1 MYRETTQI
9 QLKHNLTYKS
19 LFLSIA
25 FALLGI
31 VASNAQYLLQA
42 PNSTDES
49 NYRWYEASDTST
61 VLSTDSF
68 LEVTQQG
75 TYFATYDGTI
85 CGKNATG
92 YFIVTNCNSPHNEVT
107 LDVTANVPPNATI
120 SWSPALSGDQNSPT
134 VIATQTYV
142 KYTAT
147 ITKAGNDNN
156 LPNFTVVCINEAAT
170 LVDDVVTTDEDQS
183 VIVPIYD
190 NDSDLPT
197 TGSLNISTQPTNGT
211 VAINENGTPNNPLDD
226 LVTYTPNP
234 DYNGPDTFDY
244 TVCNTFGDCSTATVD
259 VTVLPIVDAIDDS
272 IATEENTAVE
282 IAILDNDND
291 FPSTGTLSIAVPPT
305 NGSIVINDNETPT
318 DPSDD
323 TVTYTPN
330 TDYVGNDTFD
340 YTICD
345 TNGNCS
351 TATVTIIVTDATDLD
366 ADNDGIVDSF
376 EDLNTDGD
384 NDPATNPT
392 DSDGDGFADY
402 LDIDADNDGI
412 PDNLEAQTTAD
423 YIAPSGLDA
432 NSNGL
437 DDAYEQNGNLGLI
450 PEDTDGD
457 LLPDYVDED
466 SDNDNVPDR
475 IEGNDHNHD
484 GIPDVV
490 FIGSDKDDDGLDD
503 GFEGNSTVDF
513 DVNDELDDPYN
524 DLPNT
529 DNDDESDY
537 RDTDDDDDGIETI
550 DEDVNGDGD
559 YANDDSDGDGTPNYL
574 QPDLI
579 ETEDEV
585 KVFNVL
591 TPNGDGVHD
600 VLKIS
605 GLENFPNNTL
615 KIYNRWGVLVYTT
628 KAYDTEGNIFDGTST
643 GRVTIN
649 KDNKLPVGT
658 YFYILDYE
666 QSTGN
671 MKSLSGY
678 IYINR

>member
-1 MYRETTQI
+1 M
-9 QLKHNLTYKS
+9 
-19 LFLSIA
+19 FLSIA
-25 FALLGI
+25 LAVLGI
-31 VASNAQYLLQA
+31 VTTNAQYLLQA
-42 PNSTDES
+42 PNTTDET
-49 NYRWYEASDTST
+49 NYRWYNASDTST
-61 VLSTDSF
+61 ILSTDSF
-68 LEVTQQG
+68 LEVAEQG

-107 LDVTANVPPNATI
+107 LDITANVPPNATI
-120 SWSPALSGDQNSPT
+120 GWSPSLPGDQNRPT
-134 VIATQTYV
+134 VIATETYAR
-142 KYTAT
+142 YTAT
-147 ITKAGNDNN
+147 ITKAANDKT
-156 LPNFTVVCINEAAT
+156 LPNFTVVCINEAAI
-170 LVDDVVTTDEDQS
+170 LEDDRVTTDEDQL
-183 VIVPIYD
+183 VTVPIYD

-197 TGSLNISTQPTNGT
+197 TGSLTISTQPTNGI
-211 VAINENGTPNNPLDD
+211 VVIEDNGTPNDPLDD
-226 LVTYTPNP
+226 VVTYTPNT
-234 DYNGPDTFDY
+234 DYNGPDTFNY
-244 TVCNTFGDCSTATVD
+244 RVCNSFGDCSTATVE

-272 IATEENTAVE
+272 IATEENTSVE

-291 FPSTGTLSIAVPPT
+291 SPSTGTLTITNPPT
-305 NGSIVINDNETPT
+305 NGTVVINDNGTPT

-323 TVTYTPN
+323 TVTYTPA
-330 TDYVGNDTFD
+330 TDYVGTDTLD
-340 YTICD
+340 YNVCD
-345 TNGNCS
+345 SLSNCS
-351 TATVTIIVTDATDLD
+351 TATVTIVVTDVLDLD
-366 ADNDGIVDSF
+366 TDNDGIVDSF

-384 NDPATNPT
+384 NDPATNFT

-402 LDIDADNDGI
+402 LDIDSDNDGI
-412 PDNLEAQTTAD
+412 PDNVEAQTTAD

-466 SDNDNVPDR
+466 SDNDNVADA
-475 IEGNDHNHD
+475 IEANDYNHD

-503 GFEGNSTVDF
+503 GFEGTSTIDI
-513 DVNDELDDPYN
+513 DVNDEIQDPFN

-529 DNDDESDY
+529 DGDAESDY
-537 RDTDDDDDGIETI
+537 RDIDDDGDGIDTI
-550 DEDVNGDGD
+550 DEDLNSDGN
-559 YANDDSDGDGTPNYL
+559 YANDDSNGNGTPNYL
-574 QPDLI
+574 EPDFI
-579 ETEDEV
+579 ETEEEV
-585 KVFNVL
+585 NVFNVI
-591 TPNGDGVHD
+591 TPNGDGAHD
-600 VLKIS
+600 VLKIG

-628 KAYDTEGNIFDGTST
+628 RAYDTEGNVFDGTST
-643 GRVTIN
+643 GRVTV
-649 KDNKLPVGT
+649 KADNKLPVGT

-666 QSTGN
+666 QTTGT